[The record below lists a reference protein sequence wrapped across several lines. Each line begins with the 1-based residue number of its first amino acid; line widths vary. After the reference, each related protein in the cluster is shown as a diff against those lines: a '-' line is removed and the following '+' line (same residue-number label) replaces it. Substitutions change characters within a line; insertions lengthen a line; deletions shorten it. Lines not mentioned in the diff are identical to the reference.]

1 MSLSVSVF
9 ARKVF
14 LPDGVGRTTTT
25 TKPQSSLDMPR
36 THSGFIMR
44 SHALPSP
51 ISRGP
56 ILACITELNDL

>member
-51 ISRGP
+51 IS
-56 ILACITELNDL
+56 